1 MCSPTERN
9 KGLSPLHSAGISLKH
24 EASLQVRTEQG
35 KDFPRS
41 HSKSVAK
48 DIQIL
53 VSQCSCSNS
62 LNSCG
67 QLPEGMSWSI
77 LFTRHIPRDYNRV

>member
-9 KGLSPLHSAGISLKH
+9 KSLSPLHSAGISLKH

-35 KDFPRS
+35 KDLPRS
-41 HSKSVAK
+41 HSKPVAK
-48 DIQIL
+48 GIQ
-53 VSQCSCSNS
+53 CACNNS

-77 LFTRHIPRDYNRV
+77 LFNCHIPRAYDRL